1 MADGADIDIGQLS
14 SEQQESLQ
22 QYTDVT
28 GQEIKDAL
36 PLLERSQWNVQIAIA
51 KFFDGEGPDLLAE
64 AQAAQNIPPP
74 MLTRYDNLHES
85 LLDADD
91 DRPRRTRPPRTEAA
105 PRVVPQQPVNIRPQ
119 GLLSILLTPFS
130 TTWNLTRGL
139 LGVVGRIISFF
150 LAFLPASF
158 RPRYLGTTIRGLGQ
172 AHGRTATLPQEA
184 ARRFRREFEEAYGT
198 HGLTFFEGGHA
209 QALDTAKRELKFLLM
224 VLISPEHDDTDT
236 FIRNTL
242 LSPEVVN
249 YISDS
254 SNNIILWG
262 GNVADP
268 EAHQVANEYSCLKYP
283 FSCLV
288 CLTPKEGSTRMGIV
302 KRLAGPMTPAA
313 YVAGLQDT
321 VTKYSPDLNGVR
333 AERAAQEHARNLRNE
348 QDSAY
353 ERSLARDR
361 ERARQKREAEAAA
374 AAAEKRALE
383 EAEKAARQEELRRQ
397 WRKWRATTLAPEP
410 EAKDAVRLAL
420 NMPASAGGGR
430 IIRRFASTTT
440 LEELYAFV
448 ECYDLLQEQYLD
460 EKLSEPESYEHK
472 YGFQI
477 ASMLPRETLE
487 PSKIITIGQ
496 KMGRGG
502 SLVVEDLIDEDDG
515 QEVE

>member
-1 MADGADIDIGQLS
+1 MADGVEFDLGQLS
-14 SEQQESLQ
+14 SQQQEALQ

-28 GQEIKDAL
+28 GQEIKDAV

-51 KFFDGEGPDLLAE
+51 KFFDGDGPDLVAE
-64 AQAAQNIPPP
+64 AQAAQDNPRPAAA
-74 MLTRYDNLHES
+74 RYENLHES
-85 LLDADD
+85 FLDADD
-91 DRPRRTRPPRTEAA
+91 DRPRRTRSPRTEAA
-105 PRVVPQQPVNIRPQ
+105 PRVVPQQPVSIRPR
-119 GLLSILLTPFS
+119 GLLSILLAPFS
-130 TTWNLTRGL
+130 TTWSLTRGV
-139 LGVVGRIISFF
+139 LGVFGRIISFF
-150 LAFLPASF
+150 FAFLPASF

-198 HGLTFFEGGHA
+198 HGLVFFEGGHA
-209 QALDTAKRELKFLLM
+209 QALDTAKRDLKFFLM
-224 VLISPEHDDTDT
+224 VLISPEHDDTDS

-242 LSPEVVN
+242 LSPDVVS
-249 YISDS
+249 YISDP

-302 KRLAGPMTPAA
+302 KRLVGPMTPAA
-313 YVAGLQDT
+313 YLSGLQDAI
-321 VTKYSPDLNGVR
+321 TKYSPDLNGVR

-383 EAEKAARQEELRRQ
+383 EAERAARQEELRRQ
-397 WRKWRATTLAPEP
+397 WRIWRATTVAPEP
-410 EAKDAVRLAL
+410 DTKDAVRLAL

-430 IIRRFASTTT
+430 VIRRFASDTT

-448 ECYDLLQEQYLD
+448 ECYGLLQEGPLN
-460 EKLSEPESYEHK
+460 EKATEPEGYEHK
-472 YGFQI
+472 YGFQV
-477 ASMLPRETLE
+477 ASVLPRETFH
-487 PSKIITIGQ
+487 PSKTITIGQ

-502 SLVVEDLIDEDDG
+502 SLVVEDLIDE
-515 QEVE
+515 EEEE